1 MDYPYFNT
9 KISRG
14 QVVGGQGQGEA
25 AAAKWREPGNEERHD
40 RRARGRVALREL
52 DAAGFGSEA
61 EETLRGAAAHLEMAA
76 AEGAEAGVAATVE
89 LGEATDLPDEAHLQE
104 QQEN

>member
-1 MDYPYFNT
+1 
-9 KISRG
+9 
-14 QVVGGQGQGEA
+14 
-25 AAAKWREPGNEERHD
+25 
-40 RRARGRVALREL
+40 
-52 DAAGFGSEA
+52 
-61 EETLRGAAAHLEMAA
+61 MAA